1 MRVVIADDVLLVRA
15 GEAQLLRSAGIEVVA
30 ECGDAEELLRAVAT
44 GRPDVAIIDIRMP
57 PTHTDEGLRA
67 ARTVRALYPETGV
80 LLLSQYLEPAYA
92 TSLLADAP
100 ARTGYLL
107 KERVVDVAV
116 LVDALTRVHAG
127 SCVVDD
133 GSWRAGPPSTRVESL
148 TDRKL
153 RRSSS
158 SRLACR
164 TLRRGG
170 WDLVG
175 GVARYQ
181 VFRSWAGPVAVGEPP
196 GPGRPDAAR
205 TRRRLT
211 PCDTGALQ
219 VVLDLRP
226 ALEPDLRAPTLAVAT
241 AWPSSR
247 TGAPR
252 RLVPVAGGVDPA
264 TRRRTR
270 SRAPV

>member
-1 MRVVIADDVLLVRA
+1 VIADDVLLVRA

-133 GSWRAGPPSTRVESL
+133 AIVARLVRRRRGVLGQESL
-148 TDRKL
+148 TDREAEAL
-153 RRSSS
+153 ELIAAGLSNAAIAGRMG
-158 SRLACR
+158 LA
-164 TLRRGG
+164 GKSVES
-170 WDLVG
+170 LVTS
-175 GVARYQ
+175 
-181 VFRSWAGPVAVGEPP
+181 VFRKLGLDQSPSVN
-196 GPGRPDAAR
+196 
-205 TRRRLT
+205 RR
-211 PCDTGALQ
+211 
-219 VVLDLRP
+219 V
-226 ALEPDLRAPTLAVAT
+226 LAVLTLLARDD
-241 AWPSSR
+241 A
-247 TGAPR
+247 
-252 RLVPVAGGVDPA
+252 
-264 TRRRTR
+264 
-270 SRAPV
+270 